1 MGFTR
6 HRGISAR
13 TRCPHGL
20 KMASVFVV
28 AANLLTVSFPAGA
41 DSIPPVA
48 EVRNDIRQ
56 FQDFFLSRF
65 PGVPLESYRDGVAA
79 LPQYSRQREN
89 RDLLLAAPPHLDEV
103 EAGRTVW
110 DAPMSSG
117 LSLRD
122 CFSGKPPP
130 IAYPYFFDGEV
141 RTVAGDINLCRSQN
155 GEAPLDA
162 MGSEM
167 ARLVA
172 AFKDPWRGQPLDVD
186 YREEEVRRLYAIG
199 RHYFWAKRGQ
209 MNLSCANCHVHNAGN
224 RLRGHVLSAALG
236 HGMGYPAYSIRWSL
250 GGDPMGTLHRQY
262 AYCNALAGAAPL
274 EAQSETYVGLEL
286 YQAIMNSGIPLSA
299 PALRP

>member
-1 MGFTR
+1 
-6 HRGISAR
+6 
-13 TRCPHGL
+13 
-20 KMASVFVV
+20 MASVFVV

-48 EVRNDIRQ
+48 EVRDDIRQ

-110 DAPMSSG
+110 DAPMPSG

-141 RTVAGDINLCRSQN
+141 RTVAGDINLCRGQN

-186 YREEEVRRLYAIG
+186 YREVEVRRLYAIG